1 MKKLIEI
8 DDEKQAVVPRELLE
22 AAIEYMEYKHSGDP
36 WEEDARAMGEMWL
49 DVLKS
54 VRGCPA
60 GNAAYCAGGDRYRS
74 AT

>member
-54 VRGCPA
+54 VRGIEYFRELL
-60 GNAAYCAGGDRYRS
+60 AAPPPKVKP
-74 AT
+74 